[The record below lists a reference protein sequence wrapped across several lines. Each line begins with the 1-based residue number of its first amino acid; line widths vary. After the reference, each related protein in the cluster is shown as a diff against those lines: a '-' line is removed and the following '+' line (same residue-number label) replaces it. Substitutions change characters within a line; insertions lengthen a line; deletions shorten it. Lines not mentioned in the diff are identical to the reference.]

1 MLIEEQTTIAADK
14 FTLYSPS
21 PNPFK
26 WNTKIRFR
34 LRRPDFVSLRV
45 QNLMGQTVAT
55 LLEGFEEAGEHQV
68 IFDAADLDG
77 SGGVYFVR
85 LETSDGRACR
95 KLVLFK

>member
-1 MLIEEQTTIAADK
+1 MLIEEQTTIAANQ
-14 FTLYSPS
+14 FALYSPS

-26 WNTKIRFR
+26 WSTKIRFA
-34 LRRPDFVSLRV
+34 LPHGDSVSLTV
-45 QNLMGQTVAT
+45 HNLLGQTVAT

-68 IFDAADLDG
+68 IFDAAEMEG

-85 LETSDGRACR
+85 LETSDHRACR